1 MTNLRIID
9 GTKPAPKPRTIVVC
23 TCRVLSRTFV
33 QAVTGLVR
41 DDKGNVIK
49 GPGAVKQWVCAH
61 CGKPVA

>member
-23 TCRVLSRTFV
+23 TCRVQSRTFV

-49 GPGAVKQWVCAH
+49 GPGAVKQCVCAH